1 MAWLG
6 QTTSVEGRDMATDA
20 EIRKFVQHHHGF
32 IPKWGGSLMSRRFTG
47 RPPAPLLNR
56 SPPRVLQQHRAE
68 EVSGGSPGL
77 ATEEEVAMKP
87 VTLVGIALIILG
99 VLALAYQGITYTT
112 REKVIDLG
120 PLKASVDK
128 EKRIPL
134 PPIVG
139 VVALAGGVVLVI
151 VGARKS

>member
-1 MAWLG
+1 
-6 QTTSVEGRDMATDA
+6 
-20 EIRKFVQHHHGF
+20 
-32 IPKWGGSLMSRRFTG
+32 
-47 RPPAPLLNR
+47 
-56 SPPRVLQQHRAE
+56 
-68 EVSGGSPGL
+68 
-77 ATEEEVAMKP
+77 MKP

-128 EKRIPL
+128 EKNIPL

-139 VVALAGGVVLVI
+139 VLALAGGVVLVI